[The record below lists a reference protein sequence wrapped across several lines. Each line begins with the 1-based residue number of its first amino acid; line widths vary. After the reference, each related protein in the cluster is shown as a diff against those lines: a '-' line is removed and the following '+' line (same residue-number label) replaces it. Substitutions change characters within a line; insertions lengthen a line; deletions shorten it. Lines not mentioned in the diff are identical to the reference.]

1 MRIARDYY
9 NRIEPSKIYLATPEK
24 EILCALNSVRTE
36 DVSFTGNANNIS
48 SISFRIDEYIEDDH
62 GTQKKANGYDI
73 ISKFMKIYVSG
84 IGWFILK
91 APTTSHNGIIEY
103 KQIEADSA
111 EAEYGQIPLDQWKV
125 NKGTTDSLEMLV
137 DGNVEIIEGVEFAK
151 ENIKFRNEDKPE
163 LSLVDILVSKVP
175 GWTVGY
181 IDTIP
186 KIYESIENGETVKK
200 SVLLADEVGSF
211 DVTGSNVYSFFMQDF
226 EKFFNC
232 IVDFDYLTYNVNFYR
247 VENYGKDTN
256 VTIGFRNVENSNSI
270 TIDEDN
276 IYTKFLVS
284 GGEGLGIEQFNGG
297 SDYLIYL
304 DEYWLN
310 NRFLSNSTIQ
320 KYKDWQSFC
329 EEARYQYGE
338 YSRQWYKLQEEIS
351 ELQNRVPVSDC
362 DPSNWSDLSDESL
375 LTLQSDYQAQKLGYE
390 KAYVDDEG
398 NFDEAALQASPD
410 ANTYYQIVNT
420 ILPNIQI
427 EIDNRELSSS
437 VDIEDY
443 IESYLTDWDYYG
455 VSELEIRLQSYQD
468 IVNLLRKEHYDI
480 TWEEYQELSKEDV
493 SKYPVLTSDGF
504 EDKHNEYL
512 KNKQQLDES
521 NPESCAYALA
531 QRKAEVSA
539 KQEEQDEVNSNRS
552 ALAQKM
558 DMESWKG
565 QIGLDDPDGTGF
577 TSKELREISHI
588 LKQTN
593 YTNENIFITS
603 VDDGVETIDTQQKL
617 CETALE
623 DIAVYSIPQATYTTD
638 MDNILAAYGNEL
650 HAHDLDYGNFIRLG
664 LRDDYYVKL
673 RVMGISFNPCLY
685 NNEFTL
691 TFSNMIKSGKK
702 RNDFVSLL
710 DLSGNLSSSSAS
722 TSYSTDSQITDDNIY
737 ALLQKILQSST
748 FNNKVE
754 HIVNNNSGV
763 GNNYLQPGDIYQNNG
778 FFQYI
783 QSELISAGEIVAGS
797 GDFQDL
803 KAFVAAIN
811 NLLAGTVTA
820 EVAKIINL
828 TADNVQIDAAVIRDI
843 IAAQMTV
850 SMLQAGTI
858 SADKFN
864 ISSDDG
870 GFTIVGNTMQFKDA
884 EGNLRIQIGRDTN
897 NDFTFVLY
905 DENGSGVLIDETGIK
920 DSAISDGLI
929 KNDMIANQTIS
940 KDKLGFKVV
949 DTDENG
955 KVSITEILD
964 PNGESLGVSYTEMQ
978 SKVEQLGE
986 QITESTPINVILQNE
1001 YQNIPCKDGVAKTG
1015 YLIDIPFTG
1024 YIGNVQ
1030 KATTVS
1036 VGILP
1041 NGVTLGSNT
1050 PSTETESGK
1059 IVLNVANGAD
1069 FGGTDVLTGYI
1080 ILTFSVDDHE
1090 VVKRFTWSKTNDGDS
1105 VDVSFYELEVS
1116 SQIITKDDT
1125 TLSPASVTLNA
1136 YLKQGTS
1143 KTPYNGRFIIKESTD
1158 GNVFENKYLSST
1170 DENTKIYTPSSVNI
1184 QAIQCMLCE
1193 SGGVTNE
1200 LDIRTIPVIT
1210 DASYIQS
1217 QITQVTNTI
1226 TELSSTVDKNTQAI
1240 SQKASQTDITN
1251 AIDNYDQS
1259 TVETIRTQVSQHT
1272 TAIGKINSTVS
1283 DVQTTLTTKA
1293 DGATVQELSEKVTSV
1308 EQDANSFK
1316 TTVSETY
1323 ETKENAQSKYAELS
1337 AEANEIRLTV
1347 ENEYTKKENS
1357 VQSVVQKYYLSASAT
1372 ELIGGSWSDTPPV
1385 WENGKY
1391 IWAKTVTTLA
1401 TGVSSESDPVCITG
1415 AEGEKG
1421 DTGPAGADG
1430 TDGQNGRG
1438 ILSITEYY
1446 QVSTSNSTLP
1456 TTWETSVPT
1465 LTATNKYLWNYEHIA
1480 YTDGSSEDTNK
1491 RVIGVYGDKGETG
1504 EKGDTGPQ
1512 GNAGIN
1518 GSDGKTSY
1526 FHIKYSSVSNPTSS
1540 SQMTETPS
1548 DYIGTYVDFAQ
1559 EDSTDPLDYTWTR
1572 FKGLKGDQGIP
1583 GTNGVDGQTSYL
1595 HIAYANND
1603 TGTDG
1608 FSTTDSSGKIYIGQY
1623 TDFTQDDSTNPEKYF
1638 WTKIKGET
1646 GATGAQGPQG
1656 EKGDKGEDGT
1666 NGVGVS
1672 SVDVEYYKSTSSTSL
1687 SGGSWVTTNPGWEDG
1702 KYIWS
1707 KTVVTYTNGTTEEST
1722 AVCITGA
1729 KGDTGA
1735 AGLQGETGP
1744 SGKGVKSIV
1753 EQYYKSTSSTSLLDG
1768 SWSTTYPGWEDDKY
1782 IWTRSIITYTDDTT
1796 TATTAI
1802 CVTGAKGDTGDQGVQ
1817 GPQGIQGEKGDTGET
1832 GPQGPQGE
1840 TGPKGDD
1847 GADGKSVESITPEY
1861 YLSSSKTTQTG
1872 GSWTNTPP
1880 AWELGKY
1887 IWTRNK
1893 IVYINPSSIVYTTP
1907 ICDSSWEAAEE
1918 VRADLTVRADEI
1930 EAKVETNTGN
1940 ISSVTQ
1946 KVNSIESQVSTNTEN
1961 ISKVT
1966 QTADKIDSLVKD
1978 SEGNYVEVGQTAT
1991 EIKEILVGTDGS
2003 LSSVTKTANGILAE
2017 MTDGETIK
2025 GVVEASADQIKLS
2038 VSETYTTKDEF
2049 NDLEI
2054 GARNLLLDSDEEYIV
2069 SENPIAIYDMS
2080 EEMIA
2085 GIEYT
2090 CSIEGNL
2097 GEGKENFAIYL
2108 NENILLGNL
2117 QQDDSGLFVL
2127 TFLGQEDTTSEE
2139 HSGSSIYVYALP
2151 ETIITESTINRIKL
2165 ECGNKPTDWS
2175 PSPYDILD
2183 VADEALSAV
2192 GDNEERITETEAAI
2206 QIIKDSISTLVTD
2219 SEGNS
2224 MMVQD
2229 GDGWTFNIST
2239 ISNTL
2244 DEATSELDRV
2254 STEIDGM
2261 NTMIENVNSLAQ
2273 DLSEKTAYMEIKTD
2287 EDGNPCI
2294 ELGKSDN
2301 DFKIRVTN
2309 TSVDFMDGSVK
2320 AAYVNN
2326 QSFYIER
2333 GVIKDNLQ
2341 IGDGEGFIW
2350 KKRANGNM
2358 GLRWVGTLE
2367 SQLL

>member
-24 EILCALNSVRTE
+24 EVLCALNSVRTE

-62 GTQKKANGYDI
+62 GAQKKANGYDI

-91 APTTSHNGIIEY
+91 APITSHNGVIEY

-111 EAEYGQIPLDQWKV
+111 ETEYGQIPLDQWKV

-362 DPSNWSDLSDESL
+362 DPSNWSDLSDEAL

-673 RVMGISFNPCLY
+673 RVVGISFNPCLY

-828 TADNVQIDAAVIRDI
+828 TADNVQIDEAVIRDI

-949 DTDENG
+949 NTDENG

-1170 DENTKIYTPSSVNI
+1170 DESTKIYTPSSVNI
-1184 QAIQCMLCE
+1184 QAIQCVLCE
-1193 SGGVTNE
+1193 SGGVTND

-1308 EQDANSFK
+1308 EQDVNSFK

-1347 ENEYTKKENS
+1347 ESEYTKKENS
-1357 VQSVVQKYYLSASAT
+1357 VQSVVQKYYLSTSAT

-1415 AEGEKG
+1415 AEGE
-1421 DTGPAGADG
+1421 
-1430 TDGQNGRG
+1430 
-1438 ILSITEYY
+1438 
-1446 QVSTSNSTLP
+1446 
-1456 TTWETSVPT
+1456 
-1465 LTATNKYLWNYEHIA
+1465 
-1480 YTDGSSEDTNK
+1480 
-1491 RVIGVYGDKGETG
+1491 
-1504 EKGDTGPQ
+1504 
-1512 GNAGIN
+1512 
-1518 GSDGKTSY
+1518 
-1526 FHIKYSSVSNPTSS
+1526 
-1540 SQMTETPS
+1540 
-1548 DYIGTYVDFAQ
+1548 
-1559 EDSTDPLDYTWTR
+1559 
-1572 FKGLKGDQGIP
+1572 
-1583 GTNGVDGQTSYL
+1583 
-1595 HIAYANND
+1595 
-1603 TGTDG
+1603 
-1608 FSTTDSSGKIYIGQY
+1608 
-1623 TDFTQDDSTNPEKYF
+1623 
-1638 WTKIKGET
+1638 
-1646 GATGAQGPQG
+1646 
-1656 EKGDKGEDGT
+1656 
-1666 NGVGVS
+1666 
-1672 SVDVEYYKSTSSTSL
+1672 
-1687 SGGSWVTTNPGWEDG
+1687 
-1702 KYIWS
+1702 
-1707 KTVVTYTNGTTEEST
+1707 
-1722 AVCITGA
+1722 
-1729 KGDTGA
+1729 
-1735 AGLQGETGP
+1735 
-1744 SGKGVKSIV
+1744 
-1753 EQYYKSTSSTSLLDG
+1753 
-1768 SWSTTYPGWEDDKY
+1768 
-1782 IWTRSIITYTDDTT
+1782 
-1796 TATTAI
+1796 
-1802 CVTGAKGDTGDQGVQ
+1802 KGDTGDQGVQ

-1880 AWELGKY
+1880 AWEPGKY

-2151 ETIITESTINRIKL
+2151 ETITTESTINRIKL

-2192 GDNEERITETEAAI
+2192 SNNKERITETEAAI

-2261 NTMIENVNSLAQ
+2261 NTMIENVSSLAQ

>member
-48 SISFRIDEYIEDDH
+48 SISFRIDEYVEDDN

-73 ISKFMKIYVSG
+73 ISKFMKLYVSG

-91 APTTSHNGIIEY
+91 APTTNHNGVIEY

-111 EAEYGQIPLDQWKV
+111 ETEYGQIPLDQWKV

-151 ENIKFRNEDKPE
+151 ENIKFCNEDKPE

-362 DPSNWSDLSDESL
+362 DPSNWSDLSDEAL

-390 KAYVDDEG
+390 KAYVDDDG

-531 QRKAEVSA
+531 QRKTEVSA

-722 TSYSTDSQITDDNIY
+722 TSYSTNSQITDDNIY

-828 TADNVQIDAAVIRDI
+828 TADNVQIDEAVIRDI

-949 DTDENG
+949 NTDENG

-1030 KATTVS
+1030 KTTTVS

-1080 ILTFSVDDHE
+1080 ILTFSVDGNE

-1125 TLSPASVTLNA
+1125 TLSPASITLNA

-1158 GNVFENKYLSST
+1158 GNVFENKYLSSA

-1184 QAIQCMLCE
+1184 QSIQCVLCE

-1226 TELSSTVDKNTQAI
+1226 TQLSSTVDKNTQAI

-1293 DGATVQELSEKVTSV
+1293 DGSTVQALSEKVTSV

-1337 AEANEIRLTV
+1337 AESDEIRLTV
-1347 ENEYTKKENS
+1347 ENEYAKKEDS
-1357 VQSVVQKYYLSASAT
+1357 VQSVVQKYYLSTSAT
-1372 ELIGGSWSDTPPV
+1372 ELIGGSWSDTPPT

-1401 TGVSSESDPVCITG
+1401 TGTSSES
-1415 AEGEKG
+1415 
-1421 DTGPAGADG
+1421 
-1430 TDGQNGRG
+1430 
-1438 ILSITEYY
+1438 
-1446 QVSTSNSTLP
+1446 
-1456 TTWETSVPT
+1456 
-1465 LTATNKYLWNYEHIA
+1465 
-1480 YTDGSSEDTNK
+1480 
-1491 RVIGVYGDKGETG
+1491 
-1504 EKGDTGPQ
+1504 
-1512 GNAGIN
+1512 
-1518 GSDGKTSY
+1518 
-1526 FHIKYSSVSNPTSS
+1526 NP
-1540 SQMTETPS
+1540 
-1548 DYIGTYVDFAQ
+1548 
-1559 EDSTDPLDYTWTR
+1559 
-1572 FKGLKGDQGIP
+1572 
-1583 GTNGVDGQTSYL
+1583 
-1595 HIAYANND
+1595 
-1603 TGTDG
+1603 
-1608 FSTTDSSGKIYIGQY
+1608 
-1623 TDFTQDDSTNPEKYF
+1623 
-1638 WTKIKGET
+1638 
-1646 GATGAQGPQG
+1646 
-1656 EKGDKGEDGT
+1656 
-1666 NGVGVS
+1666 
-1672 SVDVEYYKSTSSTSL
+1672 
-1687 SGGSWVTTNPGWEDG
+1687 
-1702 KYIWS
+1702 
-1707 KTVVTYTNGTTEEST
+1707 
-1722 AVCITGA
+1722 VCITGA
-1729 KGDTGA
+1729 KGDTGE
-1735 AGLQGETGP
+1735 QGTQGP
-1744 SGKGVKSIV
+1744 
-1753 EQYYKSTSSTSLLDG
+1753 
-1768 SWSTTYPGWEDDKY
+1768 
-1782 IWTRSIITYTDDTT
+1782 
-1796 TATTAI
+1796 
-1802 CVTGAKGDTGDQGVQ
+1802 QGVQ
-1817 GPQGIQGEKGDTGET
+1817 GETGET

-1840 TGPKGDD
+1840 PGPKGDD
-1847 GADGKSVESITPEY
+1847 GTDGKSVESITPEY
-1861 YLSSSKTTQTG
+1861 YLSSSKTTQAG
-1872 GSWTNTPP
+1872 GSWTTTPP
-1880 AWELGKY
+1880 TWESGKY

-1893 IVYINPSSIVYTTP
+1893 IVYTNPSSTVYTTP

-1930 EAKVETNTGN
+1930 ESKVETNTGN

-1946 KVNSIESQVSTNTEN
+1946 KVNSIESQVSTNTGN

-1966 QTADKIDSLVKD
+1966 QTANKIDSLVKD
-1978 SEGNYVEVGQTAT
+1978 DDGNYVEVGQTAT

-2003 LSSVTKTANGILAE
+2003 LTSVTKTANGILAE

-2025 GVVEASADQIKLS
+2025 SAIAASANQITLS
-2038 VSETYTTKDEF
+2038 VSENYTSKEEF
-2049 NDLEI
+2049 DNLKI
-2054 GARNLLLDSDEEYIV
+2054 GGNNLLLNTESVSQYDQDICNWTFGDQNTVTTNELDLDTDSRHYVTTGGGSMNNGVGSAITGIQFIQEEEYTFSCDIKGTYGTDVTKFGGKIFYTNVDGEQWVSTGETDWKEDISSSEFRRLSFTFTIPNDFDEE
-2069 SENPIAIYDMS
+2069 ENRVIINIY
-2080 EEMIA
+2080 
-2085 GIEYT
+2085 
-2090 CSIEGNL
+2090 
-2097 GEGKENFAIYL
+2097 
-2108 NENILLGNL
+2108 
-2117 QQDDSGLFVL
+2117 
-2127 TFLGQEDTTSEE
+2127 GQTMD
-2139 HSGSSIYVYALP
+2139 IYVK
-2151 ETIITESTINRIKL
+2151 RFKL
-2165 ECGNKPTDWS
+2165 EKGNKPTDWS
-2175 PSPYDILD
+2175 PSPEDTLD
-2183 VADEALSAV
+2183 VAIEALGLSQS
-2192 GDNEERITETEAAI
+2192 NEERISDSESSITLL
-2206 QIIKDSISTLVTD
+2206 QDSISSLVTD
-2219 SEGNS
+2219 ENGNS
-2224 MMVQD
+2224 MMTQTP
-2229 GDGWTFNIST
+2229 DGWRFDISSIMSSINEAQNTIEEQGGNIAGLNNT
-2239 ISNTL
+2239 ISNL
-2244 DEATSELDRV
+2244 DSL
-2254 STEIDGM
+2254 
-2261 NTMIENVNSLAQ
+2261 VNDLA
-2273 DLSEKTAYMEIKTD
+2273 EKTAYIIMATD
-2287 EDGNPCI
+2287 DEGNPCI
-2294 ELGKSDN
+2294 ELGKEDN
-2301 DFKIRVTN
+2301 PFKLRITN
-2309 TSVDFMDGSVK
+2309 SSIDFMQDGLKIAYITNQQLYIQSSVVTDEMK
-2320 AAYVNN
+2320 
-2326 QSFYIER
+2326 
-2333 GVIKDNLQ
+2333 
-2341 IGDGEGFIW
+2341 IGATYGFIW
-2350 KKRANGNM
+2350 RRRSNGNM
-2358 GLRWVGTLE
+2358 GLRWTDGTE
-2367 SQLL
+2367 VNSYGSRIR

>member
-48 SISFRIDEYIEDDH
+48 SISFRIDEYVEDDN

-73 ISKFMKIYVSG
+73 ISKFMKLYVSG

-91 APTTSHNGIIEY
+91 APTTNHNGVIEY

-111 EAEYGQIPLDQWKV
+111 DTEYGQIPLDQWKV

-232 IVDFDYLTYNVNFYR
+232 VVDFDYLTYTVNFYR

-362 DPSNWSDLSDESL
+362 DPSNWSDLSDEAL

-390 KAYVDDEG
+390 KAYVDDDG

-531 QRKAEVSA
+531 QRKTEVSA

-722 TSYSTDSQITDDNIY
+722 TSYSTNSQITDDNIY

-828 TADNVQIDAAVIRDI
+828 TADNVQIDEAVIRDI

-949 DTDENG
+949 NTDENG

-1030 KATTVS
+1030 KTTTVS

-1080 ILTFSVDDHE
+1080 ILTFSVDGNE

-1125 TLSPASVTLNA
+1125 TLSPASITLNA

-1158 GNVFENKYLSST
+1158 GNVFENKYLSSA

-1184 QAIQCMLCE
+1184 QSIQCVLCE

-1226 TELSSTVDKNTQAI
+1226 TQLSSTVDKNTQAI

-1293 DGATVQELSEKVTSV
+1293 DGSTVQALSEKVTSV

-1337 AEANEIRLTV
+1337 AESDEIRLTV
-1347 ENEYTKKENS
+1347 ENEYAKKEDS
-1357 VQSVVQKYYLSASAT
+1357 VQSVVQKYYLSTSAT
-1372 ELIGGSWSDTPPV
+1372 ELIGGSWSDTPPT

-1401 TGVSSESDPVCITG
+1401 TGTSSES
-1415 AEGEKG
+1415 
-1421 DTGPAGADG
+1421 
-1430 TDGQNGRG
+1430 
-1438 ILSITEYY
+1438 
-1446 QVSTSNSTLP
+1446 
-1456 TTWETSVPT
+1456 
-1465 LTATNKYLWNYEHIA
+1465 
-1480 YTDGSSEDTNK
+1480 
-1491 RVIGVYGDKGETG
+1491 
-1504 EKGDTGPQ
+1504 
-1512 GNAGIN
+1512 
-1518 GSDGKTSY
+1518 
-1526 FHIKYSSVSNPTSS
+1526 NP
-1540 SQMTETPS
+1540 
-1548 DYIGTYVDFAQ
+1548 
-1559 EDSTDPLDYTWTR
+1559 
-1572 FKGLKGDQGIP
+1572 
-1583 GTNGVDGQTSYL
+1583 
-1595 HIAYANND
+1595 
-1603 TGTDG
+1603 
-1608 FSTTDSSGKIYIGQY
+1608 
-1623 TDFTQDDSTNPEKYF
+1623 
-1638 WTKIKGET
+1638 
-1646 GATGAQGPQG
+1646 
-1656 EKGDKGEDGT
+1656 
-1666 NGVGVS
+1666 
-1672 SVDVEYYKSTSSTSL
+1672 
-1687 SGGSWVTTNPGWEDG
+1687 
-1702 KYIWS
+1702 
-1707 KTVVTYTNGTTEEST
+1707 
-1722 AVCITGA
+1722 VCITGA
-1729 KGDTGA
+1729 KGDTGE
-1735 AGLQGETGP
+1735 QGTQGP
-1744 SGKGVKSIV
+1744 
-1753 EQYYKSTSSTSLLDG
+1753 
-1768 SWSTTYPGWEDDKY
+1768 
-1782 IWTRSIITYTDDTT
+1782 
-1796 TATTAI
+1796 
-1802 CVTGAKGDTGDQGVQ
+1802 QGVQ
-1817 GPQGIQGEKGDTGET
+1817 GETGET

-1840 TGPKGDD
+1840 PGPKGDD
-1847 GADGKSVESITPEY
+1847 GTDGKSVESITPEY
-1861 YLSSSKTTQTG
+1861 YLSSSKTTQAG
-1872 GSWTNTPP
+1872 GSWTTTPP
-1880 AWELGKY
+1880 TWESGKY

-1893 IVYINPSSIVYTTP
+1893 IVYTNPSSTVYTTP

-1930 EAKVETNTGN
+1930 ESKVETNTGN

-1946 KVNSIESQVSTNTEN
+1946 KVNSIESQVSTNTGN

-1966 QTADKIDSLVKD
+1966 QTANKIDSLVKD
-1978 SEGNYVEVGQTAT
+1978 DDGNYVEVGQTAT

-2003 LSSVTKTANGILAE
+2003 LTSVTKTANGILAE

-2025 GVVEASADQIKLS
+2025 SAIAASANQITLS
-2038 VSETYTTKDEF
+2038 VSENYTSKEEF
-2049 NDLEI
+2049 DNLKI
-2054 GARNLLLDSDEEYIV
+2054 GGNNLLLNTESVSQYDQDICNWTFGDQNTVTTNELDLDTDSRHYVTTGGGSVNNGVSSVITGIQFIQEEEYTFSCDIKGTYGTDVTKFGGKIFYTNVDGEQWVSTGETDWKEDISSSEFRRLSFTFTIPNDFDEE
-2069 SENPIAIYDMS
+2069 ENRVIINIY
-2080 EEMIA
+2080 
-2085 GIEYT
+2085 
-2090 CSIEGNL
+2090 
-2097 GEGKENFAIYL
+2097 
-2108 NENILLGNL
+2108 
-2117 QQDDSGLFVL
+2117 
-2127 TFLGQEDTTSEE
+2127 GQTMD
-2139 HSGSSIYVYALP
+2139 IYVK
-2151 ETIITESTINRIKL
+2151 RFKL
-2165 ECGNKPTDWS
+2165 EKGNKPTDWS
-2175 PSPYDILD
+2175 PSPEDTLD
-2183 VADEALSAV
+2183 VAIEALGLSQS
-2192 GDNEERITETEAAI
+2192 NEERISDSESSITLL
-2206 QIIKDSISTLVTD
+2206 QDSISSLVTD
-2219 SEGNS
+2219 ENGNS
-2224 MMVQD
+2224 MMTQTP
-2229 GDGWTFNIST
+2229 DGWRFDISSIMSSINEAQNTIEEQGGNIAGLNNT
-2239 ISNTL
+2239 ISNL
-2244 DEATSELDRV
+2244 DSL
-2254 STEIDGM
+2254 
-2261 NTMIENVNSLAQ
+2261 VNDLA
-2273 DLSEKTAYMEIKTD
+2273 EKTAYIIMATD
-2287 EDGNPCI
+2287 DEGNPCI
-2294 ELGKSDN
+2294 ELGKEDN
-2301 DFKIRVTN
+2301 PFKLRITN
-2309 TSVDFMDGSVK
+2309 SSIDFMQDGLKIAYITNQQLYIQSSVVTDEMK
-2320 AAYVNN
+2320 
-2326 QSFYIER
+2326 
-2333 GVIKDNLQ
+2333 
-2341 IGDGEGFIW
+2341 IGATYGFIW
-2350 KKRANGNM
+2350 RRRSNGNM
-2358 GLRWVGTLE
+2358 GLRWTDGTE
-2367 SQLL
+2367 VNSYGSRIR

>member
-1 MRIARDYY
+1 M
-9 NRIEPSKIYLATPEK
+9 
-24 EILCALNSVRTE
+24 
-36 DVSFTGNANNIS
+36 
-48 SISFRIDEYIEDDH
+48 
-62 GTQKKANGYDI
+62 
-73 ISKFMKIYVSG
+73 
-84 IGWFILK
+84 
-91 APTTSHNGIIEY
+91 
-103 KQIEADSA
+103 
-111 EAEYGQIPLDQWKV
+111 
-125 NKGTTDSLEMLV
+125 
-137 DGNVEIIEGVEFAK
+137 
-151 ENIKFRNEDKPE
+151 
-163 LSLVDILVSKVP
+163 
-175 GWTVGY
+175 
-181 IDTIP
+181 
-186 KIYESIENGETVKK
+186 
-200 SVLLADEVGSF
+200 
-211 DVTGSNVYSFFMQDF
+211 
-226 EKFFNC
+226 
-232 IVDFDYLTYNVNFYR
+232 
-247 VENYGKDTN
+247 
-256 VTIGFRNVENSNSI
+256 
-270 TIDEDN
+270 
-276 IYTKFLVS
+276 
-284 GGEGLGIEQFNGG
+284 
-297 SDYLIYL
+297 
-304 DEYWLN
+304 
-310 NRFLSNSTIQ
+310 
-320 KYKDWQSFC
+320 
-329 EEARYQYGE
+329 
-338 YSRQWYKLQEEIS
+338 
-351 ELQNRVPVSDC
+351 
-362 DPSNWSDLSDESL
+362 
-375 LTLQSDYQAQKLGYE
+375 
-390 KAYVDDEG
+390 
-398 NFDEAALQASPD
+398 
-410 ANTYYQIVNT
+410 
-420 ILPNIQI
+420 
-427 EIDNRELSSS
+427 
-437 VDIEDY
+437 
-443 IESYLTDWDYYG
+443 
-455 VSELEIRLQSYQD
+455 
-468 IVNLLRKEHYDI
+468 
-480 TWEEYQELSKEDV
+480 
-493 SKYPVLTSDGF
+493 
-504 EDKHNEYL
+504 
-512 KNKQQLDES
+512 
-521 NPESCAYALA
+521 
-531 QRKAEVSA
+531 
-539 KQEEQDEVNSNRS
+539 
-552 ALAQKM
+552 
-558 DMESWKG
+558 
-565 QIGLDDPDGTGF
+565 
-577 TSKELREISHI
+577 
-588 LKQTN
+588 
-593 YTNENIFITS
+593 
-603 VDDGVETIDTQQKL
+603 
-617 CETALE
+617 
-623 DIAVYSIPQATYTTD
+623 
-638 MDNILAAYGNEL
+638 
-650 HAHDLDYGNFIRLG
+650 
-664 LRDDYYVKL
+664 
-673 RVMGISFNPCLY
+673 
-685 NNEFTL
+685 
-691 TFSNMIKSGKK
+691 
-702 RNDFVSLL
+702 
-710 DLSGNLSSSSAS
+710 
-722 TSYSTDSQITDDNIY
+722 
-737 ALLQKILQSST
+737 
-748 FNNKVE
+748 
-754 HIVNNNSGV
+754 
-763 GNNYLQPGDIYQNNG
+763 
-778 FFQYI
+778 
-783 QSELISAGEIVAGS
+783 
-797 GDFQDL
+797 
-803 KAFVAAIN
+803 
-811 NLLAGTVTA
+811 
-820 EVAKIINL
+820 
-828 TADNVQIDAAVIRDI
+828 
-843 IAAQMTV
+843 
-850 SMLQAGTI
+850 
-858 SADKFN
+858 
-864 ISSDDG
+864 
-870 GFTIVGNTMQFKDA
+870 
-884 EGNLRIQIGRDTN
+884 
-897 NDFTFVLY
+897 
-905 DENGSGVLIDETGIK
+905 
-920 DSAISDGLI
+920 
-929 KNDMIANQTIS
+929 
-940 KDKLGFKVV
+940 
-949 DTDENG
+949 
-955 KVSITEILD
+955 
-964 PNGESLGVSYTEMQ
+964 
-978 SKVEQLGE
+978 
-986 QITESTPINVILQNE
+986 
-1001 YQNIPCKDGVAKTG
+1001 
-1015 YLIDIPFTG
+1015 
-1024 YIGNVQ
+1024 
-1030 KATTVS
+1030 
-1036 VGILP
+1036 
-1041 NGVTLGSNT
+1041 
-1050 PSTETESGK
+1050 
-1059 IVLNVANGAD
+1059 
-1069 FGGTDVLTGYI
+1069 
-1080 ILTFSVDDHE
+1080 
-1090 VVKRFTWSKTNDGDS
+1090 
-1105 VDVSFYELEVS
+1105 
-1116 SQIITKDDT
+1116 
-1125 TLSPASVTLNA
+1125 
-1136 YLKQGTS
+1136 
-1143 KTPYNGRFIIKESTD
+1143 
-1158 GNVFENKYLSST
+1158 
-1170 DENTKIYTPSSVNI
+1170 
-1184 QAIQCMLCE
+1184 
-1193 SGGVTNE
+1193 
-1200 LDIRTIPVIT
+1200 
-1210 DASYIQS
+1210 
-1217 QITQVTNTI
+1217 
-1226 TELSSTVDKNTQAI
+1226 
-1240 SQKASQTDITN
+1240 
-1251 AIDNYDQS
+1251 
-1259 TVETIRTQVSQHT
+1259 
-1272 TAIGKINSTVS
+1272 
-1283 DVQTTLTTKA
+1283 TTKA

-1323 ETKENAQSKYAELS
+1323 ETKENAQRKYAEFS

-1421 DTGPAGADG
+1421 DPGPAGADG

-1491 RVIGVYGDKGETG
+1491 RVIGVYG
-1504 EKGDTGPQ
+1504 
-1512 GNAGIN
+1512 
-1518 GSDGKTSY
+1518 
-1526 FHIKYSSVSNPTSS
+1526 
-1540 SQMTETPS
+1540 
-1548 DYIGTYVDFAQ
+1548 
-1559 EDSTDPLDYTWTR
+1559 
-1572 FKGLKGDQGIP
+1572 
-1583 GTNGVDGQTSYL
+1583 
-1595 HIAYANND
+1595 
-1603 TGTDG
+1603 
-1608 FSTTDSSGKIYIGQY
+1608 
-1623 TDFTQDDSTNPEKYF
+1623 
-1638 WTKIKGET
+1638 
-1646 GATGAQGPQG
+1646 
-1656 EKGDKGEDGT
+1656 
-1666 NGVGVS
+1666 
-1672 SVDVEYYKSTSSTSL
+1672 
-1687 SGGSWVTTNPGWEDG
+1687 
-1702 KYIWS
+1702 
-1707 KTVVTYTNGTTEEST
+1707 
-1722 AVCITGA
+1722 
-1729 KGDTGA
+1729 
-1735 AGLQGETGP
+1735 
-1744 SGKGVKSIV
+1744 
-1753 EQYYKSTSSTSLLDG
+1753 
-1768 SWSTTYPGWEDDKY
+1768 
-1782 IWTRSIITYTDDTT
+1782 
-1796 TATTAI
+1796 
-1802 CVTGAKGDTGDQGVQ
+1802 
-1817 GPQGIQGEKGDTGET
+1817 EKGDTGET

-1880 AWELGKY
+1880 AWEPGKY

-2069 SENPIAIYDMS
+2069 SDNPIAIYDMS

-2151 ETIITESTINRIKL
+2151 ETITTESTINRIKL

>member
-62 GTQKKANGYDI
+62 GAQKKANGYDI

-175 GWTVGY
+175 GWTVGH

-362 DPSNWSDLSDESL
+362 DPSNWSDLSDEAL

-390 KAYVDDEG
+390 KAYVDDDG

-531 QRKAEVSA
+531 QRKAEVAA

-558 DMESWKG
+558 DMESWRG

-828 TADNVQIDAAVIRDI
+828 TADNVQIDEAVIRDI

-949 DTDENG
+949 NTDENG

-1030 KATTVS
+1030 KTTTVS

-1080 ILTFSVDDHE
+1080 ILTFSVDGNE

-1125 TLSPASVTLNA
+1125 TLSPASITLNA

-1158 GNVFENKYLSST
+1158 GNVFENKYLSSA

-1184 QAIQCMLCE
+1184 QSIQCVLCE

-1226 TELSSTVDKNTQAI
+1226 TQLSSTVDKNTQAI

-1293 DGATVQELSEKVTSV
+1293 DGSTVQELSEKVTSV

-1337 AEANEIRLTV
+1337 AESDEIRLTV
-1347 ENEYTKKENS
+1347 ENEYAKKEDS
-1357 VQSVVQKYYLSASAT
+1357 VQSVIQKYYLSTSAT

-1421 DTGPAGADG
+1421 DPGPAGVDG
-1430 TDGQNGRG
+1430 SDGQNGRG

-1446 QVSTSNSTLP
+1446 QVSTSNSTSP
-1456 TTWETSVPT
+1456 TTWEISVPK

-1491 RVIGVYGDKGETG
+1491 RVIGVYGDKGATG
-1504 EKGDTGPQ
+1504 DKGDKGDTGPQ
-1512 GNAGIN
+1512 G
-1518 GSDGKTSY
+1518 
-1526 FHIKYSSVSNPTSS
+1526 
-1540 SQMTETPS
+1540 E
-1548 DYIGTYVDFAQ
+1548 
-1559 EDSTDPLDYTWTR
+1559 
-1572 FKGLKGDQGIP
+1572 QGI
-1583 GTNGVDGQTSYL
+1583 
-1595 HIAYANND
+1595 
-1603 TGTDG
+1603 
-1608 FSTTDSSGKIYIGQY
+1608 
-1623 TDFTQDDSTNPEKYF
+1623 
-1638 WTKIKGET
+1638 
-1646 GATGAQGPQG
+1646 QG
-1656 EKGDKGEDGT
+1656 EKGEDGA

-1672 SVDVEYYKSTSSTSL
+1672 SVDVKYYKSTSATSL
-1687 SGGSWVTTNPGWEDG
+1687 SGGSWTTTNPGWENG

-1729 KGDTGA
+1729 KGSTGA
-1735 AGLQGETGP
+1735 AGSTGATGP
-1744 SGKGVKSIV
+1744 SGKGIKSIV
-1753 EQYYKSTSSTSLLDG
+1753 EQYYKSTSSTTLSGG
-1768 SWSTTYPGWEDDKY
+1768 SWSTTYPGWENGKY
-1782 IWTRSIITYTDDTT
+1782 VWTRSIITYTDDTT
-1796 TATTAI
+1796 TTTTAV
-1802 CVTGAKGDTGDQGVQ
+1802 CVTGAKGSTGA
-1817 GPQGIQGEKGDTGET
+1817 T
-1832 GPQGPQGE
+1832 GP

-1847 GADGKSVESITPEY
+1847 GADGKGVSSITPEY

-1872 GSWTNTPP
+1872 GSWTTTPP
-1880 AWELGKY
+1880 VWQSGKY

-1893 IVYINPSSIVYTTP
+1893 IVYINPSSTVYTTP

-1918 VRADLTVRADEI
+1918 VRADLTVRADGI

-1946 KVNSIESQVSTNTEN
+1946 KVNSIESQVSTNTGN

-1966 QTADKIDSLVKD
+1966 QTANKIDSLVKD
-1978 SEGNYVEVGQTAT
+1978 SDGNYVEVGQTAT

-2003 LSSVTKTANGILAE
+2003 LTSVTKTANGILAE

-2025 GVVEASADQIKLS
+2025 SAIAASANQITLS
-2038 VSETYTTKDEF
+2038 VSENYTSKEEF
-2049 NDLEI
+2049 NNLKI
-2054 GARNLLLDSDEEYIV
+2054 GGNNLLLNTESVSQYNQDICNWTFGNQNTVTTNELDLDTDSRHYVTTGGGNVNNGVSSVITGIQFIQEEEYTFSCDIKGTYGTDVTKFGGKIFYTNIDGEQWVSTGATDWKEDISDSEFKRLNFTFTIPNDFDEEENRV
-2069 SENPIAIYDMS
+2069 SINIY
-2080 EEMIA
+2080 
-2085 GIEYT
+2085 
-2090 CSIEGNL
+2090 
-2097 GEGKENFAIYL
+2097 
-2108 NENILLGNL
+2108 
-2117 QQDDSGLFVL
+2117 
-2127 TFLGQEDTTSEE
+2127 GQTMD
-2139 HSGSSIYVYALP
+2139 IYVK
-2151 ETIITESTINRIKL
+2151 RFKL
-2165 ECGNKPTDWS
+2165 EKGNKATDWS
-2175 PSPYDILD
+2175 PSPEDTLD
-2183 VADEALSAV
+2183 VAIEALGLSQS
-2192 GDNEERITETEAAI
+2192 NEERISDSESSITLL
-2206 QIIKDSISTLVTD
+2206 QDSISSLVTD
-2219 SEGNS
+2219 ENGNS
-2224 MMVQD
+2224 MMTQTP
-2229 GDGWTFNIST
+2229 DGWRFDISSIMSSINEAQNTIEEQGGNIAGLNNT
-2239 ISNTL
+2239 ISNL
-2244 DEATSELDRV
+2244 DSL
-2254 STEIDGM
+2254 
-2261 NTMIENVNSLAQ
+2261 VNDLA
-2273 DLSEKTAYMEIKTD
+2273 EKTAYIIMATD
-2287 EDGNPCI
+2287 EEGNPCI
-2294 ELGKSDN
+2294 ELGKEDN
-2301 DFKIRVTN
+2301 PFKLRITN
-2309 TSVDFMDGSVK
+2309 SSIDFMQDGLKIAYITNQQLYIQSSVVTDEMK
-2320 AAYVNN
+2320 
-2326 QSFYIER
+2326 
-2333 GVIKDNLQ
+2333 
-2341 IGDGEGFIW
+2341 IGATYGFIW
-2350 KKRANGNM
+2350 RRRSNGNM
-2358 GLRWVGTLE
+2358 GLRWTDGTE
-2367 SQLL
+2367 VNSYGSRVR